1 LITTPE
7 KNKDKVLGK
16 NTLSQING
24 PEYKKQNKKQNK
36 NTQMTDRA

>member
-1 LITTPE
+1 MITTPE

-16 NTLSQING
+16 NTISQING
-24 PEYKKQNKKQNK
+24 PEYKKNKKQNR